1 MGKRASTL
9 SEVVSGP
16 TLTTLRV
23 GIDFLLG
30 RTAETALCGGEEIC
44 DSAADAG
51 RSQLGAARAPISN
64 KLQQWPVII
73 LINS

>member
-1 MGKRASTL
+1 MGKRGSTL
-9 SEVVSGP
+9 SEACGS

-30 RTAETALCGGEEIC
+30 RTAETALCDGGEIC

-51 RSQLGAARAPISN
+51 RSQLGAARAPISD
-64 KLQQWPVII
+64 KPIII
-73 LINS
+73 LIGS

>member
-1 MGKRASTL
+1 MGKRAGAL
-9 SEVVSGP
+9 SEVVSGS

-30 RTAETALCGGEEIC
+30 RTAETALCGSGETC

-51 RSQLGAARAPISN
+51 SSQLGAARAPMSN
-64 KLQQWPVII
+64 ELQQ
-73 LINS
+73 